1 MAFVTPQRGGLV
13 ARVAALCGLGVLA
26 CASRVGKDDLLGG
39 VGVVKCV
46 SSQSLGPPLGLG
58 GAQIHPG
65 AHVVQLRVELGA
77 WAALIPVLLFPLG
90 WPLMA
95 PLPPAVRGEV
105 GALCSGLGAGELHQ

>member
-1 MAFVTPQRGGLV
+1 M
-13 ARVAALCGLGVLA
+13 
-26 CASRVGKDDLLGG
+26 
-39 VGVVKCV
+39 VKCV
-46 SSQSLGPPLGLG
+46 SSRSLGPPSGLG
-58 GAQIHPG
+58 SAQIHPG

-77 WAALIPVLLFPLG
+77 WAALIPVLLFPPG